1 MCVHCA
7 VTTMSERAPTIND
20 TIVRQP
26 VDNEAV
32 SCAADTAGRLIGAPH
47 VCTHGGG
54 WWFQNQLVWPGAV
67 IRTHV

>member
-1 MCVHCA
+1 
-7 VTTMSERAPTIND
+7 MSDQVPTITD
-20 TIVRQP
+20 TTARQP

-54 WWFQNQLVWPGAV
+54 DGGFK
-67 IRTHV
+67 TS